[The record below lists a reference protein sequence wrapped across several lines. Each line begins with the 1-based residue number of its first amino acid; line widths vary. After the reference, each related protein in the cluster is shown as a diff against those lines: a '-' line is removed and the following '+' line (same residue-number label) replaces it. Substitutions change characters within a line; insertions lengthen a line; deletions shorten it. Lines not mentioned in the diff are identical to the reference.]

1 MTIGPPE
8 KKLSFFRKKWYNHT
22 DRVVE
27 DTAGGEIMPG
37 FTKNAIK
44 KEFLRLLDE
53 KPLNQ
58 ITVKIIVERGG
69 INRNSFYYHY
79 QDLPALIEE
88 IVREQADIFIADYP
102 DIGSMEEAIN
112 AVVDFCSR
120 NRRAIL
126 HIYKSV
132 NRDIFE
138 DYLWKICDYVL
149 SAYAKTAFKGHRVS
163 ESDRRLI
170 LDYYGFQC
178 FGICISW
185 LNKGMKED
193 VREKIARFHELEKG
207 FVEEMIRRAEET

>member
-1 MTIGPPE
+1 
-8 KKLSFFRKKWYNHT
+8 
-22 DRVVE
+22 
-27 DTAGGEIMPG
+27 MPG

-53 KPLNQ
+53 KPLSQ
-58 ITVKIIVERGG
+58 ITVKNIVEACG

-79 QDLPALIEE
+79 QDIPALIEE
-88 IVREQADIFIADYP
+88 IVREQADILIADYP
-102 DIGSMEEAIN
+102 DIGSLEEAIN

-170 LDYYGFQC
+170 LDYYRFHC

-193 VREKIARFHELEKG
+193 VREKIARLHELETG